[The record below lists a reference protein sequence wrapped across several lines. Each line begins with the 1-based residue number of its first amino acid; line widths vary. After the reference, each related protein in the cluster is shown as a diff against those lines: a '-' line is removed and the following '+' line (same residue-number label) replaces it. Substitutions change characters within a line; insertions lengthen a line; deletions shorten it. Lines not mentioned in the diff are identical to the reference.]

1 MMELIY
7 LWVEDYKNIHGQG
20 FNFSPRFICKYDKD
34 TQELTIDENKKY
46 VNIFPENINVTA
58 IIGENGSG
66 KSSII
71 KVLKKILDYIPYTE
85 LGYTNSRQEYPYN
98 FILVVKID
106 NEIQYISSFDFKS
119 EDIKK
124 VNILGHY
131 NYYKYLAEEQQ
142 PSNDEYK
149 TSEIIAHRFS
159 VDKNVIANML
169 TSQYVSKINFKLTTF
184 MFLPIKIEIKPLSL
198 HSLFAELTDEYQQG
212 YGVSVDLNENMT
224 DREEDR
230 AYKNARNQSWAT
242 KDDLDSIFENADDD
256 FHRFLII
263 WYIREYGDDNYYE
276 FHDKN
281 FLLQEYNELQE
292 SITENE
298 FNQYFIEEIKEID
311 NFSKREKEI
320 YFKYCNNLFEF
331 DFIDSENRKFNDLSH
346 GEQTIFSQFLNIY
359 YFSLHD
365 KEKTFIYLMDE
376 PDLSLHPQWQKN
388 YLFELYNL
396 LHKIDMTYHVV
407 ITTHSPFLL
416 SDLPKENVIFLKEGK
431 QVDVDMNTFGANI
444 HTLLSHGFFMKD
456 GLMGEFAKEKINNI
470 IEFHKKVEQ
479 QKEDKTKKEE
489 LKTEYEEK
497 KKEFWH
503 IQSIIGEDYLKQ
515 VIKNHLI
522 EIEKLLLG
530 KDEAKKAE
538 IARLQKQIELLE
550 KEND

>member
-1 MMELIY
+1 MELVY
-7 LWVEDYKNIHGQG
+7 LWVGKYKNIENQG
-20 FNFSPRFICKYDKD
+20 FNFSPRFTCKYDEASK
-34 TQELTIDENKKY
+34 ELTIDENKEH
-46 VNIFPENINVTA
+46 VSIFPENINVTA
-58 IIGENGSG
+58 IVGENGSG

-85 LGYTNSRQEYPYN
+85 LGYTNSRQKYPYN
-98 FILVVKID
+98 FILVVNID
-106 NEIQYISSFDFKS
+106 DERQYISSFDFKS
-119 EDIKK
+119 ENIKK

-159 VDKNVIANML
+159 IDKNVIANML

-184 MFLPIKIEIKPLSL
+184 MFLPTKIEIKPLSL

-224 DREEDR
+224 DREEDK
-230 AYKNARNQSWAT
+230 AYKDARNQSWAT
-242 KDDLDSIFENADDD
+242 KDDLDSIFENTDDD

-276 FHDKN
+276 FRDKN
-281 FLLQEYNELQE
+281 FLLQEYNELQD
-292 SITENE
+292 SITEDE
-298 FNQYFIEEIKEID
+298 FNQYLIEGIKGID
-311 NFSKREKEI
+311 GFSKKEKEI
-320 YFKYCNNLFEF
+320 YFKHFSYLFEF

-376 PDLSLHPQWQKN
+376 PDLSLHPQWQKK
-388 YLFELYNL
+388 YLYELYNL

-407 ITTHSPFLL
+407 ITTHSPFIL
-416 SDLPKENVIFLKEGK
+416 SDLPKENVIFLEKGK
-431 QVDVDMNTFGANI
+431 QVDVHIDTFGANI

-456 GLMGEFAKEKINNI
+456 GLMGEFAKGKIEDVINYLNDKESTIKDNDEAQKLLNI
-470 IEFHKKVEQ
+470 IGEPIIKNQLQRMLDSKRLSKIDKIDLIEKQ
-479 QKEDKTKKEE
+479 IKELQEE
-489 LKTEYEEK
+489 LKK
-497 KKEFWH
+497 VK
-503 IQSIIGEDYLKQ
+503 
-515 VIKNHLI
+515 
-522 EIEKLLLG
+522 
-530 KDEAKKAE
+530 
-538 IARLQKQIELLE
+538 R
-550 KEND
+550 